1 MASFLPP
8 GFDPATGKL
17 KGLPSGLDPS
27 TGRLRTGGSSSTSS
41 STSRSTSYTYS
52 SYSSR
57 GVWSSFNDAIEDAGD
72 WLEDAIDIIR
82 TVIMWIILGGAW
94 IAAIVGVIGAFVEG
108 EVLEGILAIV
118 IGGPIVYYGSFL
130 IAGIGWV
137 AATVLLYIIRFII
150 LNGWTLIATLVVAAG
165 IIIGVSVSNSSD
177 SRYVN
182 RKPATTTTTTTTT
195 TNTTTYVC
203 TASTLNIRSA
213 PNTSASVLGVLK
225 KGQTCEVITFTGGFA
240 QIRYRNTFGYVSSAY
255 VTMR

>member
-17 KGLPSGLDPS
+17 KGLPSGFDPS

-41 STSRSTSYTYS
+41 SISRSTSSYS

-57 GVWSSFNDAIEDAGD
+57 GVWGSFNDAIEDAGD

-82 TVIMWIILGGAW
+82 TVVMWIILGGAW
-94 IAAIVGVIGAFVEG
+94 IAAIGGVIAAFVEG
-108 EVLEGILAIV
+108 EIIEGILGIV
-118 IGGPIVYYGSFL
+118 IGGPIVYYGSFI
-130 IAGIGWV
+130 IAGIGWLAV
-137 AATVLLYIIRFII
+137 TILLYIIRFII
-150 LNGWTLIATLVVAAG
+150 WNGWTLLLTLLLAGGIA
-165 IIIGVSVSNSSD
+165 IGVSVSNNSNHYPVSST
-177 SRYVN
+177 
-182 RKPATTTTTTTTT
+182 PTATTTATTS
-195 TNTTTYVC
+195 TTYVC

-213 PNTSASVLGVLK
+213 PSTSASVLGVLK

-255 VTMR
+255 VTRK

>member
-17 KGLPSGLDPS
+17 KGLPSGFDPS

-41 STSRSTSYTYS
+41 SISRSTSSYS

-57 GVWSSFNDAIEDAGD
+57 GVWGSFNDAIEDAGD

-82 TVIMWIILGGAW
+82 TVVMWIILGGAW
-94 IAAIVGVIGAFVEG
+94 IAAIVAVIAAFVEG
-108 EVLEGILAIV
+108 DIIEGILGIV
-118 IGGPIVYYGSFL
+118 IGGPIVYYGSFI
-130 IAGIGWV
+130 IAGIGWLAV
-137 AATVLLYIIRFII
+137 TILLYIIRFII
-150 LNGWTLIATLVVAAG
+150 WNGWTLLLTLLLAGGIA
-165 IIIGVSVSNSSD
+165 IGVSVSNNSNDYSVSST
-177 SRYVN
+177 
-182 RKPATTTTTTTTT
+182 PTATTTATTSTA
-195 TNTTTYVC
+195 YVC

-213 PNTSASVLGVLK
+213 PSTSASVLGVLK

-255 VTMR
+255 VTRK